1 MVLDERIGA
10 VESALEAHDLRIC
23 ALEDRSAL
31 IAQLL
36 TEIRDDVRASRGRLD
51 RLIQACTAAVMLVA
65 QAIERA
71 IEVAGHRLIVGL
83 LLAIAGLLSALL
95 GDGCI

>member
-10 VESALEAHDLRIC
+10 VESALEAHDLRIS

-31 IAQLL
+31 IAELL